1 VKKPEQSLGHQARIR
16 KEGSPTMKED
26 FTIGSARHQSA
37 GVFWG
42 VDVAA
47 GKLDLAGHGLDEVRS
62 FENSA
67 AGIEQLVAEVQL
79 RPAEL
84 IVVEA
89 TGGYEVALLAA
100 LADAGL
106 PVVRIN
112 PRQLRSFATAVG
124 ELAKTDSIDARMIA
138 RFAHDLRPP
147 VRPLPTKEQAFF
159 ADLAARR
166 RQLVALRTAELNR
179 RQKTSHQQLLTSIDA
194 VLAVLDEQIAV
205 LDKQLAELVA
215 MDEHWQQ
222 RDKILQSVPGIAAV
236 TSHVLLADLPELGQ
250 LEHKPL
256 AKLVGLAPL
265 NRDSG
270 KLRGRRTILA
280 GRRTVRTALYMAA
293 LSASRFNPQI
303 RRFYQRLRQA
313 GKPFKVARA
322 ACMRKLLTILNA
334 MIRNHTP
341 WRTPTMDS

>member
-1 VKKPEQSLGHQARIR
+1 
-16 KEGSPTMKED
+16 MKED
-26 FTIGSARHQSA
+26 FTIGSAGHQSA
-37 GVFWG
+37 GLFWG
-42 VDVAA
+42 VDVAS
-47 GKLDLAGHGLDEVRS
+47 GKLDLACYGAGKVQS
-62 FENSA
+62 FENSPQ
-67 AGIEQLVAEVQL
+67 GIEKLVAEVRL
-79 RPAEL
+79 RPATL

-89 TGGYEVALLAA
+89 TGGYETALLTA
-100 LADAGL
+100 LVEAGL

-124 ELAKTDSIDARMIA
+124 ELAKTDTIDARMIA
-138 RFAHDLRPP
+138 RFAHDVRPD
-147 VRPLPTKEQAFF
+147 VRPLPSKQQAFF

-179 RQKTSHQQLLTSIDA
+179 RKKASQPSLVASIDA
-194 VLAVLDEQIAV
+194 LLSLLDEQIAL
-205 LDKQLAELVA
+205 LDKQLAELIA
-215 MDEHWQQ
+215 TDEHWQQ
-222 RDKILQSVPGIAAV
+222 RDDILQSVPGVAAV

-303 RRFYQRLRQA
+303 RCFYQKLRQA
-313 GKPFKVARA
+313 GKPFKVAIA
-322 ACMRKLLTILNA
+322 ACMRKLLTVLNA
-334 MIRNHTP
+334 MIRDNTP
-341 WRTPTMDS
+341 WRNPAMDT